1 MKTTAALLLL
11 LPIAFQCCLA
21 GAEETGNTPRSR
33 HMTLQEAVQLAPNAR
48 LLLQH
53 CKVGNRTI

>member
-1 MKTTAALLLL
+1 MMIRNAALFLLMM
-11 LPIAFQCCLA
+11 ITSSSCLA
-21 GAEETGNTPRSR
+21 EPEETVNTPPH